1 MQIARY
7 RIIAAGDEWTVDAD
21 GDRKGSYATKEA
33 ALEAAVSAASNAIKL
48 GHGVEISVP
57 GATGEPSIG

>member
-33 ALEAAVSAASNAIKL
+33 ALEAAVGAASNAIKL